1 MLVLERR
8 TKQTY
13 FDKIT
18 NSADRTQAG
27 IKVSI
32 HHFERFAQVTH
43 KATDEDIIRK
53 LDSLDKEVKEHAV
66 WDVLQSFINYLSKQ
80 GLQPSSTS
88 QVCNRVRAYVS
99 YRLSIKLHND
109 DAKENLTQPKQ
120 PKRKN
125 HPLTI
130 EEIKI
135 ILDHAR
141 PKRKVLY
148 VFLLSSGV
156 RIMEACQLRK
166 RDFTKRLS
174 RYKVHIPAKYTKT
187 KEERFTFIS
196 KECEDLLGPILEK
209 LKDDDPVFATN
220 SNAFKAEQNE
230 EMYFTRL
237 RAKAGLTDRYDS
249 GTSKISL
256 HSFRSFFISRCDRV
270 DMGLGHALA
279 GHGHYMKQY
288 ERFTEQELLD
298 FYIKAEPKL
307 SIYGI
312 NDDSDALKQ
321 RDARIENLEKSIMEI
336 KKEQQKTKFASV
348 FATSYYEVM
357 TREGMKPMSGD
368 KITQHAE
375 NLAKTLDEKGLLD
388 TLLNNPPSQAA
399 VLEVIKKMES
409 KT

>member
-1 MLVLERR
+1 MLVLQTR

-13 FDKIT
+13 FDKIS
-18 NSADRTQAG
+18 NSAERTQAG
-27 IKVSI
+27 IRVSI
-32 HHFERFAQVTH
+32 RHFERFSQVTH

-53 LDSLDKEVKEHAV
+53 LDSMNKEVKERAV
-66 WDVLQSFINYLSKQ
+66 WDILQSFINYLNKN

-88 QVCNRVRAYVS
+88 QVCNRVRAYLS
-99 YRLSIKLHND
+99 YRLSLKLHND
-109 DAKENLTQPKQ
+109 DAKENLTQKKQ

-130 EEIKI
+130 DEIKI

-141 PKRKVLY
+141 PHRKALY

-166 RDFTKRLS
+166 RDFTKTLS
-174 RYKVHIPAKYTKT
+174 RYKVHIPARYTKT

-196 KECEDLLGPILEK
+196 KECEDSLTPILAK
-209 LKDDDPVFATN
+209 LKDDDLVFATN
-220 SNAFKAEQNE
+220 SDAFKAEQNE

-256 HSFRSFFISRCDRV
+256 HSFRAFFISKCDRV

-298 FYIKAEPKL
+298 FYLKAEPKL
-307 SIYGI
+307 SIYGM
-312 NDDSDALKQ
+312 NEDSDMVKQ
-321 RDARIENLEKSIMEI
+321 SRDKINEQEQRIRNLEIMVSNYSDFIHVTKQTLQQPEFVEAA
-336 KKEQQKTKFASV
+336 KKIESDL
-348 FATSYYEVM
+348 
-357 TREGMKPMSGD
+357 R
-368 KITQHAE
+368 
-375 NLAKTLDEKGLLD
+375 LAKK
-388 TLLNNPPSQAA
+388 
-399 VLEVIKKMES
+399 
-409 KT
+409 